1 MSPLSQK
8 LQILNFNETYLQRVT
23 LYDENS
29 SVKSLEIIR
38 LSGTLNVT
46 HISLQTID
54 TNNHCL
60 NVMVHRWMDD
70 YVFDKSIFYFFSN
83 VSSVILHSLSGNCF
97 TVKNQICTS
106 ISESNVTC
114 TYINITVTNISNN
127 IIKQYYGIVKT
138 FKVLVIVK
146 KNQFSRT
153 NILI

>member
-1 MSPLSQK
+1 MSPLLQK
-8 LQILNFNETYLQRVT
+8 LQILNFNETCLQRVT

-60 NVMVHRWMDD
+60 NVMMHRWMDG

-127 IIKQYYGIVKT
+127 IIKQYYGIAKT

>member
-1 MSPLSQK
+1 MRQLSQK

-29 SVKSLEIIR
+29 SVKSLQIIR

-106 ISESNVTC
+106 ISKSNVTC